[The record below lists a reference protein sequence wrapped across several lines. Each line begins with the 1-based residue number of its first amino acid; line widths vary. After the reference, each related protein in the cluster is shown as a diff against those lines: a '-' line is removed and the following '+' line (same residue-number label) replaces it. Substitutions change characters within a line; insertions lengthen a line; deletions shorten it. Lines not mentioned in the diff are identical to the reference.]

1 MPPNPTRHRSLRP
14 LTLLLALAGFAALAG
29 CATDPQVIAQAND
42 VHTQLKPTVINDPEL
57 NAYVQ
62 KVGDRVVAAARQMHA
77 EGGIPDADAWMFENV
92 EFHLV
97 ASPTLNAF
105 TTGGQHVYLY
115 SQLFEE
121 SQTEDSFAAVVGHEF
136 GHIIGR
142 HVHESMNNQYY
153 ALGAAGAAALAG
165 AALAED
171 GKRTQTAATVG
182 GLTLAGGQIVGLSFG
197 RNNEREADELGFEF
211 YVRAGYDPAR
221 FSDFFKNM
229 IEQGYGG
236 GGGGIEGY
244 LSSHPDLGERVRAA
258 EERAARVT
266 PETVARYRQPPI
278 ATPQELASLKA
289 QSQKYTALAAA
300 EAARPGTTPFKEG
313 LAILAAFPACVGGL
327 SDGIPPAEQPGA
339 NRPAARRISR

>member
-1 MPPNPTRHRSLRP
+1 MLPTPLRRP
-14 LTLLLALAGFAALAG
+14 IPTVLALLVGLAPLAAGAGG
-29 CATDPQVIAQAND
+29 CASDQQVIAQAND
-42 VHTQLKPTVINDPEL
+42 VHTQLEPTVVTDPEL
-57 NAYVQ
+57 DAYVQ
-62 KVGDRVVAAARQMHA
+62 KVGDRIVTAARQMHA
-77 EGGIPDADAWMFENV
+77 EGGIPDADAWMFEDV
-92 EFHLV
+92 SFHLV

-105 TTGGQHVYLY
+105 TTGGKHVYLY

-142 HVHESMNNQYY
+142 HVQDSMNQQY
-153 ALGAAGAAALAG
+153 AMIGAAGAAALAG

-221 FSDFFKNM
+221 FGDFFKNM

-236 GGGGIEGY
+236 GGGIQGY
-244 LSSHPDLGERVRAA
+244 LSSHPDLAERVRSA
-258 EERAARVT
+258 EERAGKV
-266 PETVARYRQPPI
+266 PPDTVARYRQPPI
-278 ATPQELASLKA
+278 ASAQELESLKNRSK
-289 QSQKYTALAAA
+289 QFTAMAAA
-300 EAARPGTTPFKEG
+300 EAAKPGATPFKEG

-327 SDGIPPAEQPGA
+327 SDGIPPEEQPGA
-339 NRPAARRISR
+339 NRPGAGRISR